1 MLTQPLRDHAKRSY
15 GCAVPFFALGFLI
28 TVGVIGFALPEG
40 ANPGI
45 ALVVI
50 VFFNAPWVLLLIDG
64 AGMMRDA
71 DKFDANTMAID
82 GQYYTD
88 ASGHKHQGS
97 ITHYDYE
104 RGIVWQEWED
114 NGGYHAQTIRR
125 LTAAEMRENE
135 ILTKFGGYGGG
146 SV

>member
-1 MLTQPLRDHAKRSY
+1 MLTQPRRDHAKRSY

-71 DKFDANTMAID
+71 DKFDEHTASIDDQYQLDEQGDAIP
-82 GQYYTD
+82 GPL
-88 ASGHKHQGS
+88 
-97 ITHYDYE
+97 THYDYQ
-104 RGIVWQEWED
+104 RGIVWQEWKD
-114 NGGYHAQTIRR
+114 SDGYHRHTVRR